1 MNMPFAI
8 QTALRYMNNKHYSM
22 KGLPELPYMFW
33 EQYKLEDVKLGTE
46 ATEYSKFISK
56 HQGQKSQ

>member
-1 MNMPFAI
+1 
-8 QTALRYMNNKHYSM
+8 MNNKHYSM
-22 KGLPELPYMFW
+22 KGLPELPYMFQ

-46 ATEYSKFISK
+46 ATKYGKFISK

>member
-1 MNMPFAI
+1 
-8 QTALRYMNNKHYSM
+8 M
-22 KGLPELPYMFW
+22 KGLPELPYMFR
-33 EQYKLEDVKLGTE
+33 EQYKLEDFKLGTE